1 MTAKNKNDDEQHA
14 NNNQHE
20 EQNQTEDEVVIID
33 KTSPR
38 YITPED
44 VAATLVV
51 EGDEDGWDDDDD
63 DDDDDDKNNNNNSF
77 HTDLVAD
84 WGSWPMGTEMSVKL
98 LAEKRHRHNH
108 RVSEK
113 RREGFPKIRHY
124 NTWEVD
130 ELQLLVYKNRG
141 FFLFPHWS
149 NSSE

>member
-51 EGDEDGWDDDDD
+51 EGDEDG
-63 DDDDDDKNNNNNSF
+63 
-77 HTDLVAD
+77 
-84 WGSWPMGTEMSVKL
+84 
-98 LAEKRHRHNH
+98 
-108 RVSEK
+108 
-113 RREGFPKIRHY
+113 
-124 NTWEVD
+124 
-130 ELQLLVYKNRG
+130 
-141 FFLFPHWS
+141 
-149 NSSE
+149 